1 MKILTPHSV
10 ARLLFSAIAI
20 SLLAGCTT
28 SLEQWKNNCFKV
40 GPEYCRPGASLE
52 VEWIDMQTDPRLS
65 AEYPDIAT
73 WWYQLNDPLL
83 NSLVEETLQQN
94 LTLRQAGTRIQQ
106 AQAIRNIAAGNLFP
120 QVQQATADYQRLQTS
135 ENVAVPSPVGNF
147 DFYGAGLGA
156 AWELDFWGRF
166 RRSVASADAALD
178 ASIASYDDVTVILV
192 SSVAATYV
200 EIRLVQERLRLA
212 RQNLATQE
220 GSLEIAE
227 ARFQAQQTNK
237 LDVNQA
243 ASNVANTASV
253 IPLLEAQLREANNRL
268 CVLLGIPPRDL
279 VSEWPDAPVP
289 TVSPDVQVGIPA
301 DLLRRR
307 PDVRVAER
315 LMAAQSE
322 NIGIAESDLYPRIS
336 LIGTIEWQSESSTNL
351 FDSSSIFGLIGPS
364 LTWNIFNYGRIFN
377 NVRRERHLFE
387 ESVYNYQQTVLEAQQ
402 ETENSIIGFLKSLE
416 QSARLADA
424 VAEADEAAEIG
435 VTLYRTGAIDFNR
448 VFTLQA
454 VQFAQ
459 QEGLVLSQANEVFN
473 LIQIYRALG
482 GGWESRCFG
491 GLQAAPVAFVDEP
504 SDGLIEEAPAEPPAN
519 VDDAAVAPSGN

>member
-1 MKILTPHSV
+1 MKILTPALV
-10 ARLLFSAIAI
+10 ARLSIAAIALT
-20 SLLAGCTT
+20 LLVGCTT
-28 SLEQWKNNCFKV
+28 SLERWKNNCFKV
-40 GPEYCRPGASLE
+40 GPEYCRPDAPLE
-52 VEWIDMQTDPRLS
+52 IEWIDMQVDPRLS

-83 NSLVEETLQQN
+83 NSLIEETLQQN

-106 AQAIRNIAAGNLFP
+106 AQAIRNIATGNLFP
-120 QVQQATADYQRLQTS
+120 QVQQATADYQRIQTS
-135 ENVAVPSPVGNF
+135 ENVAVPSPVGAF
-147 DFYGAGLGA
+147 DFYGAGLAA

-166 RRSVASADAALD
+166 RRSVASADAALN

-212 RQNLATQE
+212 RQNLASQQ

-237 LDVNQA
+237 LDVNEA
-243 ASNVANTASV
+243 GSNVANTASF
-253 IPLLEAQLREANNRL
+253 IPPLEAQLRVANNRL

-279 VSEWPDAPVP
+279 VSQWPESPIP
-289 TVSPDVQVGIPA
+289 TVSPDVHVGIPA

-307 PDVRVAER
+307 PDIRVAER

-322 NIGIAESDLYPRIS
+322 RIGIAEADLYPRIS
-336 LIGTIEWQSESSTNL
+336 LIGSIEWQSESSRNL
-351 FDSSSIFGLIGPS
+351 FDSASIFGLIGPS
-364 LTWNIFNYGRIFN
+364 LTWNILNYGRIFN
-377 NVRRERHLFE
+377 NVRREQFLFE
-387 ESVYNYQQTVLEAQQ
+387 ESVYNYQETVLVAQQ
-402 ETENSIIGFLKSLE
+402 ETEDAIIGFLKAQE
-416 QSARLADA
+416 QSDRLSDA
-424 VAEADEAAEIG
+424 VAEADEAAEIA

-448 VFTLQA
+448 VFVIQS

-491 GLQAAPVAFVDEP
+491 GLQAAPVAFVDDQ
-504 SDGLIEEAPAEPPAN
+504 SGGLIEEAPQEPLMD
-519 VDDAAVAPSGN
+519 VDEAAGTDQN